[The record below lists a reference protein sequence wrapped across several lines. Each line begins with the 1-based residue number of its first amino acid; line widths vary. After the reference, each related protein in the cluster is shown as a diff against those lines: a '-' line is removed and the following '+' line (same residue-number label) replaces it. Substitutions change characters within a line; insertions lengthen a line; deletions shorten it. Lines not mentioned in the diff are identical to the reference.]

1 MPVLFGS
8 SLLEEM
14 KRGFVSLL
22 GYSPDDHALLR
33 RRDVVLCEVMD
44 PVKPETV
51 SDGAS
56 LSPVIEEVSVS
67 NQEMSAKM
75 DEGKVISNR
84 MELQSRERVS
94 GESIDSRR
102 NTISQSNTTSQTNTP
117 QSNTSPLIQSLSPFI
132 DQSISFLH
140 TEGLL
145 ATSATVTSDLL
156 L

>member
-1 MPVLFGS
+1 M
-8 SLLEEM
+8 SLH
-14 KRGFVSLL
+14 

-67 NQEMSAKM
+67 DQEMSAKM

-102 NTISQSNTTSQTNTP
+102 CLLY
-117 QSNTSPLIQSLSPFI
+117 TSPSPR
-132 DQSISFLH
+132 D
-140 TEGLL
+140 T
-145 ATSATVTSDLL
+145 T
-156 L
+156 